1 MRKEGNPQ
9 FGPIATHL
17 TRLVHTQVT
26 PCDDASRTAAYD
38 CAVPLPDAPAI
49 DTAMDPAQ
57 AATAGA
63 TTAGP
68 AGAAASADHGFAVEV
83 RGLVKR
89 YGGRAVVDGLDLVA
103 RPGAVTAVLGPNGA
117 GKTTT
122 IECCEGLRSPD
133 GGNVRVLGHDPVA
146 DARFLRPRVGV
157 MLQDGGLPTGVRA
170 LELLRHVAAMYA
182 APRPVDELAE
192 RLGLHGF
199 ARTTVRRL
207 SGGQRQRVA
216 LAAAVVGRP
225 DVVFLDEPSAGMD
238 PQSRRAVWDLV
249 RELRADGV
257 AIVLTTHLMDEAADL
272 ADHVHVVDHGRV
284 IASGSVR
291 ELTEGGS
298 SGPGTVRIEAAPGLD
313 LTDLLTTLD
322 PTPLSAGYL
331 LGPGAPAQQ
340 VPSTQRSG
348 EGWVAAEAEAGVY
361 TLTGPVNPTALAAVT
376 GWLADRGVL
385 ARSVTTGCR
394 TLEDVFLDLT
404 GRNLR

>member
-1 MRKEGNPQ
+1 
-9 FGPIATHL
+9 
-17 TRLVHTQVT
+17 
-26 PCDDASRTAAYD
+26 
-38 CAVPLPDAPAI
+38 VPLSDAPARE
-49 DTAMDPAQ
+49 PAQ

-63 TTAGP
+63 TTASP
-68 AGAAASADHGFAVEV
+68 AGATTGSGRGVAVEV

-89 YGGRAVVDGLDLVA
+89 YDGRAVVDGLGLVA

-133 GGNVRVLGHDPVA
+133 GGTVRVLGLDPVA
-146 DARFLRPRVGV
+146 DARALRPRVGV

-182 APRPVDELAE
+182 TPRPVDELAE

-272 ADHVHVVDHGRV
+272 ADQVHIVDHGRL

-291 ELTEGGS
+291 ELTDGDT
-298 SGPGTVRIEAAPGLD
+298 GPGTVRIEAAPGLD
-313 LTDLLTTLD
+313 LTDLLTAL
-322 PTPLSAGYL
+322 TPSSSAGRL
-331 LGPGAPAQQ
+331 SGQQAPEQQ
-340 VPSTQRSG
+340 EPSTRRS
-348 EGWVAAEAEAGVY
+348 EAGWVGSESEPGVY
-361 TLTGPVNPTALAAVT
+361 TVTGPVDAAAIASVTA
-376 GWLADRGVL
+376 WLAERGVL
-385 ARSVTTGCR
+385 ARSITTGRR